1 VEFRWSRFLFAVAL
15 HFSRLVTPHLKRVF
29 AQACRESLLARQI
42 PPDGNI
48 EFIYVSW
55 ERKGRMWKKKTRLVR
70 HLSVT
75 PPPEG
80 YIAVSCPLPAHMP
93 VGSHAVASR
102 RYSSFLVSR
111 IAAKFNPRTTIF
123 EALWNAALILR
134 SPRTRYHFMRT
145 FLPTGSVREDLS
157 EA

>member
-1 VEFRWSRFLFAVAL
+1 ME
-15 HFSRLVTPHLKRVF
+15 
-29 AQACRESLLARQI
+29 I
-42 PPDGNI
+42 I

-55 ERKGRMWKKKTRLVR
+55 ERKGRMWKKKSRLVR

-93 VGSHAVASR
+93 VGSHAVTSR

-123 EALWNAALILR
+123 EALWNAALNLMVASNPVSFHENFCRPALCGKI
-134 SPRTRYHFMRT
+134 
-145 FLPTGSVREDLS
+145 
-157 EA
+157 